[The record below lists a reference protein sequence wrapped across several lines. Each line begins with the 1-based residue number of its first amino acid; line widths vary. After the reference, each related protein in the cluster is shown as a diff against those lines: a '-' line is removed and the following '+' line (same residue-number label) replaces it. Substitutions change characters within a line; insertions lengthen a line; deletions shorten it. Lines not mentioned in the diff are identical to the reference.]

1 MMKRFLS
8 IVAALCGILTGS
20 AGQIN
25 VESPILATNGV
36 AIVEIVLC
44 NEHTDLVAFQMDLT
58 LPEGIAL
65 DKAGCHLSS
74 RITDEGQTLTIG
86 KLESGFYRL
95 TSASLSLKP
104 FSGTDGTLLFLN
116 LTTEEGLA
124 DGKATISNIIFS
136 TADSQRMTMDD
147 VSFDITI
154 YNTYKL
160 SYLIDGEEYLT
171 DSVIYN
177 TPLTPIADPAKE
189 GYTFNGW
196 DEVPEIMPAHD
207 VTVNGSFTV
216 NKYKVRYYVG
226 DQLIAEDEV
235 EYGAEVV
242 LRDYTPEDATRYTFI
257 GWEGEKY
264 ETMPA
269 HDIEYQANIAD
280 GINELMIGNLRG
292 VQAIHDA
299 NGRNL
304 SKIQSGVI
312 VLLMR
317 DGTRRKVVVK

>member
-1 MMKRFLS
+1 MMKRLLS
-8 IVAALCGILTGS
+8 IVVALCGILTGS

-25 VESPILATNGV
+25 VGNPILATNGV

-44 NEHTDLVAFQMDLT
+44 NEHTNLVAFQMDLT
-58 LPEGIAL
+58 LPDGIAL

-74 RITDEGQTLTIG
+74 RITDDDQTLTIG
-86 KLESGFYRL
+86 KLESGVYRL
-95 TSASLSLKP
+95 TSTSLSLKP

-116 LTTEEGLA
+116 LTTKEGRA

-147 VSFDITI
+147 VSVDITI

-160 SYLIDGEEYLT
+160 SYLVDGEEYLT

-177 TPLTPIADPAKE
+177 TPLTPVVNPERE

-196 DEVPEIMPAHD
+196 DEVPETMPAHD
-207 VTVNGSFTV
+207 VTVNGTFTV
-216 NKYKVRYYVG
+216 NKYIIHYYVG
-226 DQLIAEDEV
+226 EQLIAEDEV

-242 LRDYTPEDATRYTFI
+242 LRDYTPEYATRYTFI
-257 GWEGEKY
+257 GWDGEKY

-269 HDIEYQANIAD
+269 HDIEYHANIAD
-280 GINELMIGNLRG
+280 GINGLTIGNLHG
-292 VQAIHDA
+292 VHALYDA
-299 NGRNL
+299 SGRKL
-304 SKIQSGVI
+304 SKMQSGVNI
-312 VLLMR
+312 LLMS
-317 DGTRRKVVVK
+317 DGTKRKVVVK